1 MFLRGLNDEQKVF
14 VLGLANDA
22 ALVDGIFDI
31 SEKKLIDGFKTEMG
45 IDVDYE
51 VDMPMADICR
61 ELLKISS
68 RKELIEITFEIL
80 GIMKGDLDYAAK
92 EKSFMLTMCDIF
104 GISESVLSEME
115 ESVDDYYTA
124 YKRIEKITEM

>member
-22 ALVDGIFDI
+22 ALADGLFDI

-45 IDVDYE
+45 IEVDYE
-51 VDMPMADICR
+51 VDMPMDDICK

-80 GIMKGDLDYAAK
+80 GIMKGDLDYAVK
-92 EKSFMLTMCDIF
+92 EKNFMLTMCDIF
-104 GISESVLSEME
+104 GISESVLAEME
-115 ESVDDYYTA
+115 ESIDDYYAA